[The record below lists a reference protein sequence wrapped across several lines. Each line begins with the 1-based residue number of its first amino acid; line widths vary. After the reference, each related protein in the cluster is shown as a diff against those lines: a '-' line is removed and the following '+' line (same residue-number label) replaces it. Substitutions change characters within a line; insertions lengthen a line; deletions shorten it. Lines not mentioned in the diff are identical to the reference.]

1 MKSKDIV
8 FIVGPTAVGKSA
20 VALALAERLKGE
32 IISCDSMQI
41 YKEIE
46 IASSKPTLAQR
57 KRVPHHLVDVAS
69 VTEEFDVAHF
79 SKLVNEAVKVA
90 HGREAMPIVVGGSGL
105 YMQILLDGIFEG
117 KGKNEDLRQEL
128 KRTAEAKGVA
138 FLYKKLVKV
147 DPSAAAKMH
156 ANDERRIIRALE
168 VYESAKQPIST
179 LQKNREGLWGKYAVR
194 LFGLRQDR
202 EELYARINSRV
213 DAMFGEGLVAEINK
227 IKDLPLSLT
236 AQHLIGVKEVLS
248 YLKGETS
255 IDMAKDQLKQNTRHL
270 AKKQMT
276 WFRKEKRIDW
286 IDVTSDNRPAQVAE
300 KIMERLA
307 RS

>member
-1 MKSKDIV
+1 MKSKEIV

-41 YKEIE
+41 YKEIT
-46 IASSKPTLAQR
+46 IASSKPTAAQR
-57 KRVPHHLVDVAS
+57 KRVAHHLIDVAS

-79 SKLVNEAVKVA
+79 SKLVNQAIKEV
-90 HGREAMPIVVGGSGL
+90 HGRAAVPVVVGGSGL

-117 KGKNEDLRQEL
+117 KGKDDAFREEL
-128 KRTAEAKGVA
+128 KRMADAKGVE
-138 FLYKKLVKV
+138 FLYKKLLKV
-147 DPSAAAKMH
+147 DPGAAAKMH
-156 ANDERRIIRALE
+156 TNDLRRIIRALE
-168 VYESAKQPIST
+168 VYELSKQPIST
-179 LQKNREGLWGKYAVR
+179 LQKNRQGLWEKYAVR

-202 EELYARINSRV
+202 EELYARINNRV

-227 IKDLPLSLT
+227 LTDLPLSLT

-255 IDMAKDQLKQNTRHL
+255 IDMAKDRLKQNTRHL

-286 IDVTSDNRPAQVAE
+286 IDVRKDNTPAQVAE

-307 RS
+307 

>member
-1 MKSKDIV
+1 MKSKEIV

-41 YKEIE
+41 YKEIT
-46 IASSKPTLAQR
+46 IASSKPTAAQR
-57 KRVPHHLVDVAS
+57 KRVAHHLIDVAS

-79 SKLVNEAVKVA
+79 SKLVNQAIKEV
-90 HGREAMPIVVGGSGL
+90 HGRAAVPVVVGGSGL

-117 KGKNEDLRQEL
+117 KGKDDAFREEL
-128 KRTAEAKGVA
+128 KRMADAKGVE
-138 FLYKKLVKV
+138 FLYKKLLKV
-147 DPSAAAKMH
+147 DPGAAAKMH
-156 ANDERRIIRALE
+156 TNDLRRIIRALE
-168 VYESAKQPIST
+168 VYELSKQPIST
-179 LQKNREGLWGKYAVR
+179 LQKNRQGLWGKYAVR

-202 EELYARINSRV
+202 EELYARINNRV

-227 IKDLPLSLT
+227 LTDLPLSLT

-255 IDMAKDQLKQNTRHL
+255 IDMAKDRLKQNTRHL

-286 IDVTSDNRPAQVAE
+286 IDVRKDNTPAQVAE

-307 RS
+307 